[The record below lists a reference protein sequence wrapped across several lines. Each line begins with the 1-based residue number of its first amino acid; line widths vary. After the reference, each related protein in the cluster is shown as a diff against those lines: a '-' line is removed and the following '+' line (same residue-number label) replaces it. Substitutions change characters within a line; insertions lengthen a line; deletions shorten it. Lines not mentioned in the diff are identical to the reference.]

1 MTNYAK
7 NQIIKKELKQA
18 KLEVDVEKAREA
30 IHQVLQMQDAQ
41 KFLNLAEQADAQIFA
56 DNLLWNESPVKKLTL
71 EDARNNVLQE

>member
-30 IHQVLQMQDAQ
+30 IHQVLQMQDA
-41 KFLNLAEQADAQIFA
+41 
-56 DNLLWNESPVKKLTL
+56 
-71 EDARNNVLQE
+71 